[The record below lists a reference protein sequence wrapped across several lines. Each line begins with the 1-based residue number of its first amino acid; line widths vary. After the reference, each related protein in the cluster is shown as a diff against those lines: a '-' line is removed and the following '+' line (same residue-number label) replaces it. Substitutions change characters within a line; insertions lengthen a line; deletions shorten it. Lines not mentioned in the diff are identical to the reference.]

1 MDEKLK
7 RAIEEMAEG
16 KEEGFN
22 AVYSA
27 TYNHVYFRAKAYMKD
42 EADAQDLTQIV
53 YIEAYKNIKSLQNA
67 ESLFGWLDGIC
78 HNQGMKIFRKKK
90 DVLPNVD
97 EEGKDI
103 FETLESNDIT
113 SLPELSTDK
122 KETSRIIQEFIGEL
136 PEVQKA
142 AVIAYYFD
150 GFSVGEIAQMQD
162 CSEGTV
168 KSRLNYARKFLKDKV
183 EGTEKRDGIRLH
195 VVALPTLYYAIK
207 LMSENTKL
215 SAKAA
220 EGIYV
225 GSCAKVGLTPG
236 AIALGNAGAGM
247 SAKMAVSGAVKVAEA
262 GSAVGAN
269 AAVASSGTSAGTGS
283 GAAAGTA
290 GAGIAGAAG
299 TVAATGAGLSLGVKA
314 LIIAGAILVGA
325 GAGAGAT
332 YYAVKQN
339 AQEAEIVE
347 DEGDV
352 DSEVA
357 AETTENS
364 ADSDVAGEVEENET
378 KEVKPDEGDSEE
390 AIHELQIPFTV
401 TGTVIRN
408 ADIEEYASKYSQ
420 YSEQYGFMGNMPEY
434 GIRFDEPVKLQVG
447 DNVIEVP
454 EAWLLSYM
462 GQTDIEPL
470 VGQKI
475 TTEGWM
481 GHHLN
486 VEKISDELYR
496 STNKDDRSYHYYP
509 NGEYEYSFSDL
520 IEGEEKNEKSE
531 EYADVSLTEDEK
543 IQIVDAIGFYSQDW
557 LDAGNY
563 VFCARLY
570 AVYTLWNN
578 PEAEKAFPWKKDD
591 KLDVPFVK
599 DFYNSL
605 GIEIPGDYDF
615 EDNGITA
622 DSDNLL
628 GEGEL
633 PMDYYA
639 YEGLDI
645 KNNGDGTYTLSGQ
658 YSWRS
663 LDDEPGGSVPMF
675 PFTATAVK
683 GGNPDIFGGLIIK
696 DCSTF
701 DYSKWKVNSSE
712 SSMNSELMAS
722 RAAEI
727 IKQKQAEGIVYSYG
741 DAPVYFVFDVTSD
754 GIPEII
760 LQEGTCEADYVM
772 NIYTWVDAQSDWIK
786 MGETQGDHVGNY
798 WGKNSHDGFYGS
810 SVHMGYEFVYDYDG
824 KSNTSKQIYEGEVEW
839 IDYPNGDSEIKTLYE
854 PTDATLLTFY
864 ADTSASA
871 IKTAIENAE

>member
-1 MDEKLK
+1 MTTKCRMDEKLI
-7 RAIEEMAEG
+7 RAIEDMAAG

-53 YIEAYKNIKSLQNA
+53 YIEAYKNIKSLQNV

-90 DVLPNVD
+90 DVFLNGD
-97 EEGKDI
+97 EEGNDI
-103 FETLESNDIT
+103 FETLESNDLA
-113 SLPELSTDK
+113 SLPELSADQ
-122 KETSRIIQEFIGEL
+122 KETSRIIQEFIDEL

-195 VVALPTLYYAIK
+195 VVALPTLYYAIR

-220 EGIYV
+220 EGIYA
-225 GSCAKVGLTPG
+225 GSCAHVGLTPG

-247 SAKMAVSGAVKVAEA
+247 SANMAATGVAV
-262 GSAVGAN
+262 
-269 AAVASSGTSAGTGS
+269 
-283 GAAAGTA
+283 
-290 GAGIAGAAG
+290 AGAAG
-299 TVAATGAGLSLGVKA
+299 TAATGAGISIGVKA
-314 LIIAGAILVGA
+314 LIIAGAILAGA

-332 YYAVKQN
+332 YYVVNQN
-339 AQEAEIVE
+339 AAKTEKLADASDEDLEGLAEAV
-347 DEGDV
+347 
-352 DSEVA
+352 
-357 AETTENS
+357 NQ
-364 ADSDVAGEVEENET
+364 
-378 KEVKPDEGDSEE
+378 GDSEE
-390 AIHELQIPFTV
+390 QSQDAQNQDGTIPSGSGENNDGNNDESPDNTSDDV
-401 TGTVIRN
+401 T
-408 ADIEEYASKYSQ
+408 
-420 YSEQYGFMGNMPEY
+420 
-434 GIRFDEPVKLQVG
+434 
-447 DNVIEVP
+447 
-454 EAWLLSYM
+454 
-462 GQTDIEPL
+462 
-470 VGQKI
+470 
-475 TTEGWM
+475 
-481 GHHLN
+481 
-486 VEKISDELYR
+486 
-496 STNKDDRSYHYYP
+496 
-509 NGEYEYSFSDL
+509 
-520 IEGEEKNEKSE
+520 
-531 EYADVSLTEDEK
+531 LTEDEK

-557 LDAGNY
+557 LDAGNF

-578 PEAEKAFPWKKDD
+578 PEGKKAFPWKKDD

-599 DFYNSL
+599 DFYKAL

-615 EDNGITA
+615 DDNGVTV

-633 PMDYYA
+633 AMDYYA

-645 KNNGDGTYTLSGQ
+645 KNNGDGTYTLTGQ
-658 YSWRS
+658 YSWKS
-663 LDDEPGGSVPMF
+663 LDDEPGSAPSLF

-701 DYSKWKVNSSE
+701 DYSKWKVSS
-712 SSMNSELMAS
+712 SKVSMNSELMAKK
-722 RAAEI
+722 AAEL
-727 IKQKQAEGIVYSYG
+727 IKQKQAEGIVDSYY
-741 DAPVYFVFDVTSD
+741 PLYFVYDVTAD
-754 GIPEII
+754 GIPEFIV
-760 LQEGTCEADYVM
+760 QQGTCEADYMM
-772 NIYTWVDAQSDWIK
+772 NIYTWVDAKSDWIK
-786 MGETQGDHVGNY
+786 MGETLGAHVGDY

-824 KSNTSKQIYEGEVEW
+824 KSNTTNQIYEGEVEW
-839 IDYPNGDSEIKTLYE
+839 IDYPNGDSDIKTLYQ

-864 ADTSASA
+864 SDTSAGA
-871 IKTAIENAE
+871 IKSVIESAK